1 MGTVTC
7 GCNSNYG
14 QRYPTSYS
22 IASVATGQLVDD
34 AKFIEIAN
42 AVNSERVRR
51 TYGTEAYA
59 FTDTIDAGE
68 MNQLVNGIN
77 TAGWTANFGGV
88 ASGQY
93 IAASNI
99 NDMIYKLNQAA
110 AVCICNCNYCVC
122 DCNYCTCNCDYCT
135 CNCNFGCTCNCNYS
149 DIRLKENVEY
159 VEMKN
164 GLKLYSFN
172 YIWDK
177 VTKHVGVM
185 AQDLLGTQY
194 EKALQKDKNGYYMV
208 DYSMLP
214 I

>member
-14 QRYPTSYS
+14 QRYPTSYA
-22 IASVATGQLVDD
+22 IANVAVGQLADD
-34 AKFIEIAN
+34 AKFVEIAN
-42 AVNSERVRR
+42 AVNSERTRR
-51 TYGTEAYA
+51 GYGTEAYA
-59 FTDTIDAGE
+59 FTSTIDAGE
-68 MNQLVNGIN
+68 INQMVNGIN

-88 ASGQY
+88 SGGQY

-99 NDMIYKLNQAA
+99 NDLIYKLNQAA

-149 DIRLKENVEY
+149 DSRLKENVEY
-159 VEMKN
+159 VETKN

-177 VTKHVGVM
+177 LTKHIGVM
-185 AQDLLGTQY
+185 AQELVGTQY
-194 EKALQKDKNGYYMV
+194 EKALSKDKNGYYMV

-214 I
+214 V